1 MTHSNPHRILRT
13 FALGAAVTALAAPG
27 LQAAVR
33 PDDRADARGPGA
45 TLVEQSVRPDDRADA
60 RGPGA
65 TVVVAATAV
74 RPDDR
79 PEARG
84 PGAIV
89 VVAPTA
95 LRPDDRPEAR
105 GPGATV
111 VVTATP
117 VRPDDRPAARGPGV
131 VASPAPIVIAP
142 TGFDWTD
149 AGIGFAAAF
158 GIALLAGGFLLVARR
173 HRRSSLAAV

>member
-95 LRPDDRPEAR
+95 LRPDDRP
-105 GPGATV
+105 
-111 VVTATP
+111 
-117 VRPDDRPAARGPGV
+117 AARGPGV

>member
-1 MTHSNPHRILRT
+1 MTRSNPHRILRT

-33 PDDRADARGPGA
+33 PDDRVDARGPGA
-45 TLVEQSVRPDDRADA
+45 ALVEQSVRPDDRADA

-95 LRPDDRPEAR
+95 L
-105 GPGATV
+105 
-111 VVTATP
+111 
-117 VRPDDRPAARGPGV
+117 RPDDRPAARGPGV